1 MTIELLGIDT
11 GGTFTDFVYL
21 GQGQFKVHKVLST
34 PENPVLAIEQGI
46 DDLDLMTKIKAGTL
60 RVIHGTTVATNALL
74 EEKGVSTAYITNS
87 GMRDLLKIGRQTRL
101 ELYNLKP
108 SKLEPPIEDSLIFE
122 VGGRHNSVGQEIEPL
137 NQEELRNLKKAVQ
150 SKKPKSIAINLLF
163 SYMNNDHEKRI
174 EALFTDDYFIS
185 RSSYLL
191 PEQNEYERG
200 MTTWINAWIG
210 PLINKY
216 MLSLTRF
223 FSPNPIS
230 ILQSN
235 ATTIASHQASKRAA
249 NLILSGP
256 AGGLT
261 AVRLF
266 QSSDVISF
274 DMGGTS
280 TDVSLL
286 RDDIRLKNIRVV
298 GKFPLAV
305 PMADIHTIGAGG
317 GSIAFIDKGGLLQVG
332 PESAGAKPGPACY
345 GMGGDRPT
353 VTDANLIL
361 GRLVPDTFLGG
372 TIPLYLDKAVN
383 AVSPLAERLSLN
395 IHQTALGIVS
405 IANESMTQ
413 ALRHISIQRGFDP
426 SRFTLVC
433 FGGAGGLHICELA
446 KAMNITRAMIPI
458 MSGVLSALGMIATN
472 PGRELTRTYC
482 KLLDKIKR
490 EEIHLLCEDL
500 LTSGVNEL
508 TAEGVI
514 NITHQFSMDLRY
526 LGQTSTIRVPFT
538 NISTSKKQFNEIHQQ
553 QYGHKH
559 ELPIEL
565 LNLRLHL
572 EAQPLPLRIP
582 KLKIAGNTKPVRFV
596 DLPEVGKSVPIFS
609 RENLA
614 PKQKLAGPALI
625 SDSHSTTL
633 VMRGWELEVDNV
645 GNLWLN
651 LAK

>member
-508 TAEGVI
+508 KAEGVI